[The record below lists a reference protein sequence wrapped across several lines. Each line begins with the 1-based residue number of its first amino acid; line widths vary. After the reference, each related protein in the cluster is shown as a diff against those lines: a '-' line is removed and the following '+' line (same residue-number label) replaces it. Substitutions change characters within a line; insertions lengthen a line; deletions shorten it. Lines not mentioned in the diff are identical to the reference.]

1 MTETRATM
9 RGVPGDSARKRGL
22 RLILVPTLTI
32 GVLFGFATG
41 ILLGNTDILPW
52 WFGLFLFGVT
62 FGGLFRFRKRLPS
75 MVYGY
80 FKGARGE
87 EMVAGELARLP
98 ATWTI
103 FNGLILPDGSDA
115 DHVAV
120 GPQGIFV
127 IETKNYKGWIFG
139 HENSEEWKQSL
150 LGKRRWYGWSSEQ
163 HKFRNPI
170 RQNLSHTRAIKK
182 LLSEIGDFR
191 IIPIVVFSDR
201 ADLKITTPNHIVINW
216 RNLRNAIRQFNVP
229 CIPEE
234 FIKKI
239 TDLIISANI
248 MGEDIRKAH
257 TFSVQ
262 QTQLHKHQ
270 LIENGICPQCKSPL
284 VERKGRY
291 GEFLGCTNYPKC
303 RFTHKI

>member
-1 MTETRATM
+1 MFS
-9 RGVPGDSARKRGL
+9 GI
-22 RLILVPTLTI
+22 LILVIIVGLSVWRIIMSSPENIGKVGEKRVARKLDWLSKEYIILNDIMLPTQ
-32 GVLFGFATG
+32 
-41 ILLGNTDILPW
+41 
-52 WFGLFLFGVT
+52 
-62 FGGLFRFRKRLPS
+62 
-75 MVYGY
+75 YG
-80 FKGARGE
+80 
-87 EMVAGELARLP
+87 
-98 ATWTI
+98 TTQI
-103 FNGLILPDGSDA
+103 
-115 DHVAV
+115 DHIVIS
-120 GPQGIFV
+120 PYGIFV

-150 LGKRRWYGWSSEQ
+150 LGKKRWYGWASEQ

-201 ADLKITTPNHIVINW
+201 ADLKITTPNHIVINR
-216 RNLRNAIRQFNVP
+216 RNLRNAIRKFKVP

-284 VERKGRY
+284 VERKGKY
-291 GEFLGCTNYPKC
+291 GQFLGCSNYPRC
-303 RFTHKI
+303 RFTHNI